1 MQEVSVGDEQWHL
14 FRWGHGRGGAIRK
27 SSIKSCRLWS
37 AFGLNGHGSH
47 FRDFRR
53 GPAWCVGGTKMGTQ
67 FSFSHNCVGGPC
79 GCDSLKLFKVC
90 ARTYEDIG
98 EHLNWKKL
106 EGWKTGIAGIA
117 LQRWAGNTCTTEACR
132 VPTTQP
138 WDRAWKCT
146 GNHMDVRLTPEVA

>member
-53 GPAWCVGGTKMGTQ
+53 GPAWRVGGTKMGTQ

-90 ARTYEDIG
+90 AHIQRHWRTLELEEVGTIEDRNSRNCITAM
-98 EHLNWKKL
+98 
-106 EGWKTGIAGIA
+106 GW
-117 LQRWAGNTCTTEACR
+117 
-132 VPTTQP
+132 
-138 WDRAWKCT
+138 
-146 GNHMDVRLTPEVA
+146 